1 MFYLYG
7 FTSAFSGYAVLSHFF
22 PATETLVPETITE
35 EIEVIGGVEYRNDGL
50 NAPIET
56 STGSTG
62 AQSQDGVEK
71 VTMTTADYKV

>member
-7 FTSAFSGYAVLSHFF
+7 FTSAFVGYAVLSHFF
-22 PATETLVPETITE
+22 PATETLVPKTITE

-56 STGSTG
+56 GTGSVG
-62 AQSQDGVEK
+62 AHSQDGDEK
-71 VTMTTADYKV
+71 VAMTSDDYKV